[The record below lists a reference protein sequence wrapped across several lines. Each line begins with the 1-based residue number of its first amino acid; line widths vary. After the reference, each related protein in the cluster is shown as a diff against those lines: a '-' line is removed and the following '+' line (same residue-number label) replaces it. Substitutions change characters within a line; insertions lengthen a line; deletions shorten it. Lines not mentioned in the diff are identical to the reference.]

1 MADKQTITREL
12 KIELLFNDTD
22 TRTITLKDPKPTITT
37 NDITSLEA
45 VLLNGGTNTL
55 VVSDKTGATLNKI
68 KTVTKIETTK
78 TDLDI
83 SQ

>member
-22 TRTITLKDPKPTITT
+22 TRTIILKDPKPTITT

>member
-1 MADKQTITREL
+1 MADTQTITREL

-22 TRTITLKDPKPTITT
+22 TRIITLKDPKTTITT

-78 TDLDI
+78 TNLDI

>member
-1 MADKQTITREL
+1 MADTQTITREL

-22 TRTITLKDPKPTITT
+22 TRIITLKDPKESITT
-37 NDITSLEA
+37 SDITSLEA

-55 VVSDKTGATLNKI
+55 LVSDKTGATLNKI
-68 KTVTKIETTK
+68 KTVRKIETTK
-78 TDLDI
+78 TNLDI

>member
-1 MADKQTITREL
+1 MADTQTITREL

-22 TRTITLKDPKPTITT
+22 TRIITLKNPKESITT
-37 NDITSLEA
+37 SDITSLEA

-55 VVSDKTGATLNKI
+55 LVSDKTGATLNKI
-68 KTVTKIETTK
+68 KTVRKIETTK
-78 TDLDI
+78 TNLDI

>member
-1 MADKQTITREL
+1 MADTQTITREL

-22 TRTITLKDPKPTITT
+22 TRIITLKDPKTTITT

-68 KTVTKIETTK
+68 KTVTKIGTTK
-78 TDLDI
+78 TNLDI

>member
-1 MADKQTITREL
+1 MADTQTITREL

-22 TRTITLKDPKPTITT
+22 TRIITLKDPKTTITT
-37 NDITSLEA
+37 SDITSLEA

-55 VVSDKTGATLNKI
+55 LVSDKTGATLNKI
-68 KTVTKIETTK
+68 KTVRKIETTK
-78 TDLDI
+78 TNLDI

>member
-22 TRTITLKDPKPTITT
+22 TRIITLKNPKTTITT
-37 NDITSLEA
+37 SDITSLEA

-55 VVSDKTGATLNKI
+55 LVSDKTGATLNKI

-78 TDLDI
+78 TNLDI

>member
-1 MADKQTITREL
+1 MADTQTITREL

-22 TRTITLKDPKPTITT
+22 TRTITLKDPKTTITT

-55 VVSDKTGATLNKI
+55 LVSDKTGATLNKI
-68 KTVTKIETTK
+68 KTVRKIETTK
-78 TDLDI
+78 TNLDI

>member
-1 MADKQTITREL
+1 MADTQTITKEL

-22 TRTITLKDPKPTITT
+22 TRIITLKNPKESITT
-37 NDITSLEA
+37 SDITSLEA

-68 KTVTKIETTK
+68 KTVTKIGTTK
-78 TDLDI
+78 TNLDI